1 MSWSP
6 KEGTRLVG
14 QAAKNQAAANPKN
27 TVNDAKRLIGRG
39 FHDAGLQKDL
49 QQLGY
54 CVEEEDSRPR
64 IKVVHLPLT
73 LTLTLSLTL
82 SLTLTLTLTP
92 NQGLRGRRGVPHLLH
107 DHPRRHARAA
117 QARVPHVP
125 PQVPRGLPVQ
135 VVQLEPEV
143 QLPAVPEH
151 LLSTF

>member
-54 CVEEEDSRPR
+54 CVEEEDGRPR

-73 LTLTLSLTL
+73 LPLTLTLTLTLTL
-82 SLTLTLTLTP
+82 SLTLTLTLTLS
-92 NQGLRGRRGVPHLLH
+92 LRRRTC
-107 DHPRRHARAA
+107 
-117 QARVPHVP
+117 
-125 PQVPRGLPVQ
+125 
-135 VVQLEPEV
+135 
-143 QLPAVPEH
+143 
-151 LLSTF
+151 LSW